1 MQADGEIDIRQ
12 RATGERQ
19 RQTDGETERHTERYR
34 EEEEADEPNGRIKR
48 YKGII

>member
-19 RQTDGETERHTERYR
+19 RQTDGETERYR